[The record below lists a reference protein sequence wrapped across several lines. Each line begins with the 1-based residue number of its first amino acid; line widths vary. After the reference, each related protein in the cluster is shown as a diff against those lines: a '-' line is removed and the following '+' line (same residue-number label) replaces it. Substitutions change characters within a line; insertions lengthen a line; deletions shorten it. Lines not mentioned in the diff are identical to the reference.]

1 VTRRTSR
8 PGYTLLEIL
17 VASVIGLLL
26 MAALYVAFSVII
38 SDTSVGRDLTAESN
52 LSRGIINRVGIDLG
66 SPVGVL
72 GPKSGGDPAASG
84 GGSAAT
90 DASAT
95 TSASTGTAVTDT
107 SSTDTG
113 TAAVTPG
120 ANVPFQAGVVGTG
133 DQLIIYLTRS
143 PDYLRKR
150 GTATATAVTP
160 DLVKVTY
167 YLHSSGKGLC
177 RKEEPWVTGEGVWNS
192 TAPDRGNEDGERIA
206 PEVVNVQFEYASGS
220 GYTSDWDGS
229 IPDATGAACQ
239 GPPRAVRMT
248 LTLEFVLKDG
258 TTTTKDV
265 THVYPLRSAVGT
277 GSFANAGPNSTASG
291 TAGGSTTPTTGG
303 AP

>member
-1 VTRRTSR
+1 MIRRPTR

-17 VASVIGLLL
+17 VASVLGLLL
-26 MAALYVAFSVII
+26 MAALYTAFSII
-38 SDTSVGRDLTAESN
+38 ITDVSVGRDLTAESS

-84 GGSAAT
+84 GGSAST
-90 DASAT
+90 DS
-95 TSASTGTAVTDT
+95 SSTGTTATTTTSTDT
-107 SSTDTG
+107 SGTAGTSPVTTG
-113 TAAVTPG
+113 T
-120 ANVPFQAGVVGTG
+120 NIPFQAGVVGTG
-133 DQLIIYLTRS
+133 DQLIIYLSRS

-150 GTATATAVTP
+150 TSLNATAAITP

-192 TAPDRGNEDGERIA
+192 TAPDRTNEDGERIA
-206 PEVVNVQFEYASGS
+206 PEVVNVQFEYASGT
-220 GYTSDWDGS
+220 GYTSNWDGS
-229 IPDATGAACQ
+229 TPDATGAACQ

-248 LTLEFVLKDG
+248 LTLEFILKDG

-277 GSFANAGPNSTASG
+277 GSFANAGPNSTASS
-291 TAGGSTTPTTGG
+291 TGGATPTTGG
-303 AP
+303 SP

>member
-1 VTRRTSR
+1 MIRRRSSR

-17 VASVIGLLL
+17 IASVIGLML
-26 MAALYVAFSVII
+26 MAALYVAFSLII

-66 SPVGVL
+66 SPVGIL

-90 DASAT
+90 DS
-95 TSASTGTAVTDT
+95 SSTGTAPTTASTDT
-107 SSTDTG
+107 SSTGST
-113 TAAVTPG
+113 TTTTTTT
-120 ANVPFQAGVVGTG
+120 NIPFQAGIVGTT
-133 DQLIIYLTRS
+133 DQLIVYLSRS
-143 PDYLRKR
+143 PDYQRKR
-150 GTATATAVTP
+150 TGTSVAITP

-192 TAPDRGNEDGERIA
+192 TAPDRANEDAERIA

-229 IPDATGAACQ
+229 IADATGAACQ

-248 LTLEFVLKDG
+248 LTLEFILKDG
-258 TTTTKDV
+258 TAVTKDV
-265 THVYPLRSAVGT
+265 SHVYPLRSAVGT

-291 TAGGSTTPTTGG
+291 TGSGSTTAVTGG
-303 AP
+303 TP